1 MGQQQLLLIVLGVI
15 IIGVA
20 IIVGVN
26 YFTASAADT
35 KRNLLIGECANLA
48 SLAQQYYL
56 RPSALGGG
64 SRKFTG
70 WKIPPSLVSTSNGS
84 FASTVFAD
92 SVVLIATGNEVTT
105 GSDSI
110 KVRMSVYPSN
120 YMASVIN

>member
-48 SLAQQYYL
+48 ALAQQYYL
-56 RPSALGGG
+56 RPAALGGG

-70 WKIPPSLVSTSNGS
+70 WTIPPTLVSTSNGS
-84 FASTVFAD
+84 FTSTVFAD
-92 SVVLIATGNEVTT
+92 SVVLVATGNEITT

-110 KVRMSVYPSN
+110 KVKMSVYPSS
-120 YMASVIN
+120 YSASVIN